1 MRCPFPFCLFSSILI
16 FVFSRFF
23 GVLCS
28 FEMLSI
34 LKHGFIS
41 YRIFVWCWYCH
52 TYGMLFIFGSAAH
65 FFCPVG
71 HELQKFAWHIPSEM
85 REMPEQMLSA
95 NSCWTESRLNWMRN
109 KLGSFFNEHVYDWYD
124 KWMEKP
130 MVFCCFFQCSAVN
143 SFETV
148 VFSYSS
154 LAWRWFEWFFW
165 TAVV

>member
-16 FVFSRFF
+16 IVFSRFF
-23 GVLCS
+23 GVLVLKCS
-28 FEMLSI
+28 VFWNMGLS
-34 LKHGFIS
+34 HTGFLCDAGIVTRMECYS
-41 YRIFVWCWYCH
+41 FLVQPLI
-52 TYGMLFIFGSAAH
+52 

-71 HELQKFAWHIPSEM
+71 HELQKFARHIPSEM
-85 REMPEQMLSA
+85 REMPEKMLSA
-95 NSCWTESRLNWMRN
+95 NSCWTESRPNWMRN

-130 MVFCCFFQCSAVN
+130 MVCCCFFQCSAVN